1 MGLEAL
7 AGAGASRGSGGMAAP
22 GAPASAPAGG
32 ASSLGGPAGAEML
45 RDEDAR
51 FGVASAFA
59 AARAVDGA
67 GAGPGAGAAP
77 AAGAPAGGASSL
89 AGSAGA
95 EMLRDEDAK
104 FGVASASAAARGVD
118 GAGVGLGAGAVP
130 VASARQLEQVSHAAL
145 QHQYWRRLALA
156 AASCSLSEQA
166 GARFGRDACAL
177 CRGQL
182 AT

>member
-32 ASSLGGPAGAEML
+32 ALSLGGP
-45 RDEDAR
+45 
-51 FGVASAFA
+51 
-59 AARAVDGA
+59 
-67 GAGPGAGAAP
+67 
-77 AAGAPAGGASSL
+77 
-89 AGSAGA
+89 AGA